1 MFQSITSRMKGSWF
15 TLPNNWFVLVNPD
28 EFQVKPIQYLEIG
41 AHCGVNAICVAAS
54 YARHPD
60 SKLYAIDPWQ
70 NYSEYPEYKD
80 SQNAIYEAFQHNIN
94 VFQDIKQ
101 KITPIKGFSH
111 EAIHQF
117 SDNFFDILYV
127 DGNHQPEYVLEDGVL
142 SFRKLKP
149 GGVMIFDDY
158 NYGGLDCTKRGVDA
172 FLTAYRDRIQ
182 YLGFYGG
189 QIFLRKNK
197 V

>member
-1 MFQSITSRMKGSWF
+1 MKGRWF

-28 EFQVKPIQYLEIG
+28 EFQKKPIQYLEIG
-41 AHCGVNAICVAAS
+41 AHCGVNAICVAAT
-54 YARHPD
+54 YASHPD
-60 SKLYAIDPWQ
+60 SKLYVIDPWQ
-70 NYSEYPEYKD
+70 TYEEYPEYKD
-80 SQNAIYEAFQHNIN
+80 KQNEIYDAFQYNLS
-94 VFQDIKQ
+94 VFPDCKD

-111 EAIHQF
+111 EAIHRF
-117 SDNFFDILYV
+117 SDNFFDMIYV

-149 GGVMIFDDY
+149 GGIMIFDDY

-189 QIFLRKNK
+189 QIFLRKNGA
-197 V
+197 